1 MRLPGDHWIGQLSRE
16 QLGALRLSSAWVT
29 DERDVHA
36 GVPLVRSG
44 IHCMGQTAH
53 KIGPA

>member
-16 QLGALRLSSAWVT
+16 QLDALRLSTVWVT
-29 DERDVHA
+29 DEREVHA

-44 IHCMGQTAH
+44 VRCMGQTARR
-53 KIGPA
+53 IGPA